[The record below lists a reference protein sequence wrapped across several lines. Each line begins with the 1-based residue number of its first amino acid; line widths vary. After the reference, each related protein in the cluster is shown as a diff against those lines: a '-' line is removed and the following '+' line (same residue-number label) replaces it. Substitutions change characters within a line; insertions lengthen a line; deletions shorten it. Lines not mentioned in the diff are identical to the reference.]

1 MGGGAGSACGTLYTV
16 EDATHAA
23 LDRLEGHPSYHRRA
37 SIMLADGSSAQA
49 YLLPTGHVD
58 GRPTID
64 SGGWRPYR
72 SVAVWYLWRA
82 VERAQRRRVQPK
94 VT

>member
-1 MGGGAGSACGTLYTV
+1 
-16 EDATHAA
+16 
-23 LDRLEGHPSYHRRA
+23 
-37 SIMLADGSSAQA
+37 MLADGSSAQA